1 MAAGGRFAFEA
12 RLDGPYFY
20 CRQDQMVRAARL
32 LADVADL
39 SMQAR
44 RLFCCSVTSS
54 TCCPVQVCI
63 HLRVGKFCFAC
74 FSTLGLRS
82 AMSDNIV
89 TAKKVMMMVRAQCLT
104 HHVPAQVLMQTTYC
118 SCKPLALFAS
128 APVSARIEP

>member
-44 RLFCCSVTSS
+44 TG
-54 TCCPVQVCI
+54 CPGV
-63 HLRVGKFCFAC
+63 A
-74 FSTLGLRS
+74 
-82 AMSDNIV
+82 
-89 TAKKVMMMVRAQCLT
+89 
-104 HHVPAQVLMQTTYC
+104 
-118 SCKPLALFAS
+118 
-128 APVSARIEP
+128 

>member
-44 RLFCCSVTSS
+44 RLLCCSVTSS
-54 TCCPVQVCI
+54 TCCTV
-63 HLRVGKFCFAC
+63 
-74 FSTLGLRS
+74 
-82 AMSDNIV
+82 
-89 TAKKVMMMVRAQCLT
+89 
-104 HHVPAQVLMQTTYC
+104 
-118 SCKPLALFAS
+118 
-128 APVSARIEP
+128 